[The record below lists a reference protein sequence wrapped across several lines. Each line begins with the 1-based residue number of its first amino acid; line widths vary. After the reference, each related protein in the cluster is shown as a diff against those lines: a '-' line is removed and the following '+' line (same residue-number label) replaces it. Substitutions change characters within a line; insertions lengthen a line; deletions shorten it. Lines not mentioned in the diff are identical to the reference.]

1 MKFKGYY
8 KYVPGTQSFKA
19 KDKNGNTVTI
29 SRQEDEGDIYAVLY
43 EAAGLD
49 GKVLDGNNVL
59 TSKKYCCIGPGRGR
73 KKLIGTLNSR
83 LLFNTESGKRSAG
96 RNLSIGIRRM
106 MERVSICV
114 SAKKK

>member
-59 TSKKYCCIGPGRGR
+59 TSKNIVALARVEVE
-73 KKLIGTLNSR
+73 KLIGTLNSR

-96 RNLSIGIRRM
+96 RNLSIGIRQM